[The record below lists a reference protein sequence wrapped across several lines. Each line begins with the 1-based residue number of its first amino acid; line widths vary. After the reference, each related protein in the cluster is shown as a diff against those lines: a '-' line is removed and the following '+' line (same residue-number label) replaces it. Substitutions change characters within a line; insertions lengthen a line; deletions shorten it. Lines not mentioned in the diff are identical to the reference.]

1 MGLEYGETVLTER
14 LVVDE
19 EDTGM
24 RLDVYLAHATTD
36 ISRSRVQH
44 LIAAGRV
51 LVNDHPARASYRVRA
66 GDEIRV
72 HLPPAEIP
80 AVEPEPI
87 PLDVVYE
94 DKDLLVVNKPRGM
107 VVHPGAGHYRGTLVN
122 ALLFRCRDLS
132 GINGVLRPGI
142 VHRLDKD
149 TSGLLVVAKN
159 DGAHLSLAAQLKE
172 REMTREYIAL
182 VYGVVKE
189 DAGTV
194 SAPIGRHPRD
204 RKKMAVNLKGREAVT
219 HFTVA
224 ARFGKYTLL
233 RLHLDTGRTHQVR
246 VHLAHIGHP
255 VVGDPKYGPARSH
268 LGLEG
273 QFLHAG
279 VLGFTHPVSGE
290 SLRFEAPL
298 PPELEAVLTKLR
310 KSESAAPQPERD
322 S

>member
-1 MGLEYGETVLTER
+1 MATKHEKPVLTER
-14 LVVDE
+14 LVVEDE
-19 EDTGM
+19 DAGL
-24 RLDVYLAHATTD
+24 RLDVYLAQEFTE
-36 ISRSRVQH
+36 ISRSRLQR
-44 LIAAGRV
+44 LISKGMV
-51 LVNDHPARASYRVRA
+51 LVNQRNVRTSYRIRT

-72 HLPPAEIP
+72 YLPPVETP

-87 PLDVVYE
+87 PLEIVYE
-94 DKDLLVVNKPRGM
+94 DKDLLVVNKPRGT
-107 VVHPGAGHYRGTLVN
+107 VVHPGPGRIHGTMVN
-122 ALLFRCRDLS
+122 ALLFHCRDLS

-159 DGAHLSLAAQLKE
+159 DRAHLSLAAQLKE
-172 REMTREYIAL
+172 RKVTREYVAL
-182 VYGVVKE
+182 VCGQVKE

-194 SAPIGRHPRD
+194 NAPIGRHPRD
-204 RKKMAVNLKGREAVT
+204 RKKMAVNASGRDAIT

-224 ARFGKYTLL
+224 ARFRRYTLL
-233 RLHLDTGRTHQVR
+233 RLHLDTGRTHQIR
-246 VHLAHIGHP
+246 VHLSHIGHP
-255 VVGDPKYGPARSH
+255 VVGDLKYGPARPR
-268 LGLEG
+268 LGLKG

-290 SLRFEAPL
+290 PLRFAAPL

-310 KSESAAPQPERD
+310 ESESAAPHPETD

>member
-1 MGLEYGETVLTER
+1 MGLECGETVLIER
-14 LVVDE
+14 LVVEE
-19 EDTGM
+19 EDASV
-24 RLDVYLAHATTD
+24 RLDVYLAREITEV
-36 ISRSRVQH
+36 SRSRLQR
-44 LIAAGRV
+44 LISEGRV
-51 LVNDHPARASYRVRA
+51 LVNERPVRASYRIRT

-72 HLPPAEIP
+72 HLPPAETPVI
-80 AVEPEPI
+80 EPEPI
-87 PLDVVYE
+87 PLVIVYE

-107 VVHPGAGHYRGTLVN
+107 VVHPGAGHYQGTLVN
-122 ALLFRCRDLS
+122 ALLFHCRDLS

-172 REMTREYIAL
+172 RKVIREYVAL
-182 VYGVVKE
+182 VYGIVKE
-189 DAGTV
+189 DMRTV

-224 ARFGKYTLL
+224 ARFRKYTLL
-233 RLHLDTGRTHQVR
+233 RLRLGTGRTHQIR
-246 VHLAHIGHP
+246 VHLSHIGHP
-255 VVGDPKYGPARSH
+255 VVGDLTYGPARPH

-279 VLGFTHPVSGE
+279 VLGFTHPATGE
-290 SLRFEAPL
+290 VLRFVAPL

-310 KSESAAPQPERD
+310 QNESSHPEID